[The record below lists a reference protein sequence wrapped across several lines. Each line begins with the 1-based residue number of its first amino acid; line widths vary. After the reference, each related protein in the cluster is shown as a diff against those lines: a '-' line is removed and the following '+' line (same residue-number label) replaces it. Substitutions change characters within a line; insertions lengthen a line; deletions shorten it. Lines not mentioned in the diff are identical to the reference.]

1 MEKFIFHI
9 IYSIAG
15 MEENLKSKSEL
26 IDRVSTLKMYLE
38 QGLSIDN
45 VIKKMRISEEYFFQL
60 YELALSDK
68 FNKEIEEFEQSRIN
82 DFFNLIENKE
92 KEKEAERK
100 ELEIKAKENINPLS
114 ALTAEDISD
123 AKVFFFEYSINMSEV
138 KSYYLGTLE
147 SICNKYWI
155 KFKTSMS
162 EYSILESIKEKMLE
176 KGFHNVRNLKLLEPS
191 PAYMRY
197 LEELKSKKKKD
208 IVKFEID
215 EKLLTIARKKIG
227 L

>member
-1 MEKFIFHI
+1 
-9 IYSIAG
+9 
-15 MEENLKSKSEL
+15 
-26 IDRVSTLKMYLE
+26 
-38 QGLSIDN
+38 
-45 VIKKMRISEEYFFQL
+45 
-60 YELALSDK
+60 
-68 FNKEIEEFEQSRIN
+68 
-82 DFFNLIENKE
+82 
-92 KEKEAERK
+92 
-100 ELEIKAKENINPLS
+100 
-114 ALTAEDISD
+114 
-123 AKVFFFEYSINMSEV
+123 
-138 KSYYLGTLE
+138 
-147 SICNKYWI
+147 
-155 KFKTSMS
+155 MS